1 MTSKFYFALSALAAV
16 ASLTMS
22 SNALAQS
29 QGSWLVRGGIMQLAP
44 QVTSGNLSAPSL
56 PGAQSGVSNS
66 TQIAGGITYMLSNS
80 VAIDLPLALP
90 FKHNLYGAGTIA
102 GVGKIGD
109 TKAIPATVMVQYRF
123 GEANGMFRPYLGLGV
138 TYAKFDGEH
147 TTAALSG
154 LTGGTPLTPTTLSIQ
169 SKLAATMQVGASYK
183 IDERWFVDG
192 SITKTPLKTRN
203 TLSTG
208 QTLDITLNPI
218 GVSLGVG
225 MKF

>member
-1 MTSKFYFALSALAAV
+1 MKSKFCFALSTVTALTA
-16 ASLTMS
+16 LTLGTS
-22 SNALAQS
+22 AQAQS

-44 QVTSGNLSAPSL
+44 QVTSGTLTAPSL
-56 PGAQSGVSNS
+56 PGAQSSVSNS
-66 TQIAGGITYMLSNS
+66 TQYAGGVTYMLSNS

-90 FKHNLYGAGTIA
+90 FKHNLYGAGSIA

-123 GEANGMFRPYLGLGV
+123 GESSGMFRPYLGLGV

-169 SKLAATMQVGASYK
+169 SKLAATMQMGASYK

-192 SITKTPLKTRN
+192 AITKTPLKTRN

-208 QTLDITLNPI
+208 QTLDISLNPI
-218 GVSLGVG
+218 GISLGVG
-225 MKF
+225 MRY

>member
-1 MTSKFYFALSALAAV
+1 MKSKFCFALSAITALTALTLGSAAQ
-16 ASLTMS
+16 
-22 SNALAQS
+22 AQS

-44 QVTSGNLSAPSL
+44 QVTSGTLSAPSL
-56 PGAQSGVSNS
+56 AGAQSGVSNS
-66 TQIAGGITYMLSNS
+66 TQYAGGVTYMLSNS

-90 FKHNLYGAGTIA
+90 FKHNLYGTGSIA

-123 GEANGMFRPYLGLGV
+123 GEASGMFRPYLGLGV

-147 TTAALSG
+147 TTAVLSG
-154 LTGGTPLTPTTLSIQ
+154 LTGGTPLSPTTLSIQ

-192 SITKTPLKTRN
+192 SFTKTPLKTRN

-218 GVSLGVG
+218 GISLGVG
-225 MKF
+225 MRY

>member
-1 MTSKFYFALSALAAV
+1 MKSKFCFALSAITALTALTFGSAAQ
-16 ASLTMS
+16 
-22 SNALAQS
+22 AQS

-44 QVTSGNLSAPSL
+44 QVTSGTLSAPSL
-56 PGAQSGVSNS
+56 AGAQSGVSNS
-66 TQIAGGITYMLSNS
+66 TQYAGGVTYMLSNS

-90 FKHNLYGAGTIA
+90 FKHNLYGTGSIA

-123 GEANGMFRPYLGLGV
+123 GEASGMFRPYLGLGV

-147 TTAALSG
+147 TTAVLSG

-192 SITKTPLKTRN
+192 SFTKTPLKTRN

-218 GVSLGVG
+218 GISLGVG
-225 MKF
+225 MRY

>member
-1 MTSKFYFALSALAAV
+1 MKSKFCFALSAITALSALTFGTV
-16 ASLTMS
+16 AQ
-22 SNALAQS
+22 AQS

-44 QVTSGNLSAPSL
+44 QVTSGTLTAPSL
-56 PGAQSGVSNS
+56 PGAQSSVSNS
-66 TQIAGGITYMLSNS
+66 TQYAGGITYMLSNS
-80 VAIDLPLALP
+80 VAIDLPIALP
-90 FKHNLYGAGTIA
+90 FKHNLYGAGSIA

-123 GEANGMFRPYLGLGV
+123 GESSGIFRPYLGLGV

-169 SKLAATMQVGASYK
+169 SKLAATMQMGASYK

-192 SITKTPLKTRN
+192 AITKTPLKTRN

-208 QTLDITLNPI
+208 QTLDISLNPI
-218 GVSLGVG
+218 GISLGVG
-225 MKF
+225 MRY

>member
-1 MTSKFYFALSALAAV
+1 MKSKFCFALSAITALSALNFGPAAQ
-16 ASLTMS
+16 
-22 SNALAQS
+22 AQS
-29 QGSWLVRGGIMQLAP
+29 QGSWLVRGGITQLAP

-56 PGAQSGVSNS
+56 TGVQSGVSNS
-66 TQIAGGITYMLSNS
+66 TQYSGGITYMLSNS
-80 VAIDLPLALP
+80 VPLALP
-90 FKHNLYGAGTIA
+90 FKHNLYGTGSIA

-123 GEANGMFRPYLGLGV
+123 GEASGLFRPYLGLGV

-147 TTAALSG
+147 TTAVLSG
-154 LTGGTPLTPTTLSIQ
+154 LTGGTPLIPTTLSIQ
-169 SKLAATMQVGASYK
+169 SKLAATLQVGASYK

-218 GVSLGVG
+218 GISLGVG
-225 MKF
+225 MRY

>member
-1 MTSKFYFALSALAAV
+1 MKSKFCFALSAITALSALTFGTV
-16 ASLTMS
+16 AQ
-22 SNALAQS
+22 AQS
-29 QGSWLVRGGIMQLAP
+29 QGSWLVRSGIMQLAP
-44 QVTSGNLSAPSL
+44 QVTSGTLTAPSL
-56 PGAQSGVSNS
+56 PGAQSSVSNS
-66 TQIAGGITYMLSNS
+66 TQYAGGITYMLSNS
-80 VAIDLPLALP
+80 VAIDLPIALP
-90 FKHNLYGAGTIA
+90 FKHNLYGAGSIA

-123 GEANGMFRPYLGLGV
+123 GESSGIFRPYLGLGV

-169 SKLAATMQVGASYK
+169 SKLAATMQMGASYK

-192 SITKTPLKTRN
+192 AITKTPLKTRN

-208 QTLDITLNPI
+208 QTLDISLNPI
-218 GVSLGVG
+218 GISLGVG
-225 MKF
+225 MRY

>member
-1 MTSKFYFALSALAAV
+1 MKSKFCFALSAITALSALTFGTV
-16 ASLTMS
+16 AQ
-22 SNALAQS
+22 AQS

-44 QVTSGNLSAPSL
+44 QVTSGTLTAPSL
-56 PGAQSGVSNS
+56 PGEQSSVSNS
-66 TQIAGGITYMLSNS
+66 TQYAGGITYMLSNS
-80 VAIDLPLALP
+80 VAIDLPIALP
-90 FKHNLYGAGTIA
+90 FKHNLYGAGSIA

-123 GEANGMFRPYLGLGV
+123 GETSGMFRPYLGLGV

-169 SKLAATMQVGASYK
+169 SKLAATMQMGASYK

-192 SITKTPLKTRN
+192 AITKTPLKTRN

-208 QTLDITLNPI
+208 QTLDISLNPI
-218 GVSLGVG
+218 GISLGVG
-225 MKF
+225 MRY

>member
-1 MTSKFYFALSALAAV
+1 MKSKFCFALSAITALSALTFGTV
-16 ASLTMS
+16 AQ
-22 SNALAQS
+22 AQS

-44 QVTSGNLSAPSL
+44 QVTSGTLTAPSL
-56 PGAQSGVSNS
+56 PGAQSSVSNS
-66 TQIAGGITYMLSNS
+66 TQYAGGITYMLSNS
-80 VAIDLPLALP
+80 VAIDLPIALP
-90 FKHNLYGAGTIA
+90 FKHNLYGAGSIA

-123 GEANGMFRPYLGLGV
+123 GESSGMFRPYLGLGV

-169 SKLAATMQVGASYK
+169 SKLAATMQMGASYK

-192 SITKTPLKTRN
+192 AITKTPLKTRN

-208 QTLDITLNPI
+208 QTLDISLNPI
-218 GVSLGVG
+218 GISLGVG
-225 MKF
+225 MRY

>member
-1 MTSKFYFALSALAAV
+1 MKSKFCFALSAITALTALTLGSAAQ
-16 ASLTMS
+16 
-22 SNALAQS
+22 AQS

-44 QVTSGNLSAPSL
+44 QVTSGTLSAPSL
-56 PGAQSGVSNS
+56 AGAQSGVSNS
-66 TQIAGGITYMLSNS
+66 TQYAGGVTYMLSNS

-90 FKHNLYGAGTIA
+90 FKHNLYGTGSIA

-123 GEANGMFRPYLGLGV
+123 GEASGMFRPYLGLGV

-147 TTAALSG
+147 TTAVLSG
-154 LTGGTPLTPTTLSIQ
+154 LTGGTPLIPTTLSIQ

-192 SITKTPLKTRN
+192 AITKTPLKTRN

-218 GVSLGVG
+218 GISLGVG
-225 MKF
+225 MRY

>member
-1 MTSKFYFALSALAAV
+1 MKSKFCFALSAITALTALTLGSAAQ
-16 ASLTMS
+16 
-22 SNALAQS
+22 AQS

-44 QVTSGNLSAPSL
+44 QVTSGTLSAPSL
-56 PGAQSGVSNS
+56 AGAQSGVSNS
-66 TQIAGGITYMLSNS
+66 TQYAGGITYMLSNS

-90 FKHNLYGAGTIA
+90 FKHNLYGAGSIA

-123 GEANGMFRPYLGLGV
+123 GEASGLFRPYLGLGV

-147 TTAALSG
+147 TTAVLSG
-154 LTGGTPLTPTTLSIQ
+154 LTGGTPLIPTTLSIQ

-218 GVSLGVG
+218 GISLGVG
-225 MKF
+225 MRY

>member
-1 MTSKFYFALSALAAV
+1 MTSKFCFALSALTAV
-16 ASLTMS
+16 TALTFGTS
-22 SNALAQS
+22 AQAQS

-44 QVTSGNLSAPSL
+44 QVSSGTLSAPSL

-66 TQIAGGITYMLSNS
+66 TQLAGGVTYMLSDS

-90 FKHNLYGAGTIA
+90 FKHDLYGAGTIA

-109 TKAIPATVMVQYRF
+109 TKALPATLMVQYRF
-123 GEANGMFRPYLGLGV
+123 GEANAMFRPYLGIGA
-138 TYAKFDGEH
+138 TYAKFDAEH
-147 TTAALSG
+147 TTAALSA
-154 LTGGTPLTPTTLSIQ
+154 LTGGTPQNPTTLSIQ
-169 SKLAATMQVGASYK
+169 SKMAATFQMGGTYK

-192 SITKTPLKTRN
+192 AITKTPLKTRN

-218 GVSLGVG
+218 GISLGVG
-225 MKF
+225 MRF

>member
-1 MTSKFYFALSALAAV
+1 MKSKFCFALSAITALTALTLGSAAQ
-16 ASLTMS
+16 
-22 SNALAQS
+22 AQS
-29 QGSWLVRGGIMQLAP
+29 QGSWLIRGGIMQLAP
-44 QVTSGNLSAPSL
+44 QVTSGNLTAPSL
-56 PGAQSGVSNS
+56 TDVQSGVSNS
-66 TQIAGGITYMLSNS
+66 TQYSGGVTYMLSNS

-90 FKHNLYGAGTIA
+90 FKHNLYGTGSIA

-123 GEANGMFRPYLGLGV
+123 GEASGMFRPYLGLGV

-147 TTAALSG
+147 TTAVLSG
-154 LTGGTPLTPTTLSIQ
+154 LTGGTPLMPTTLSIQ
-169 SKLAATMQVGASYK
+169 SKLAATLQVGASYK

-192 SITKTPLKTRN
+192 SFTRTPLKTRN

-218 GVSLGVG
+218 GISLGVG
-225 MKF
+225 MRY

>member
-1 MTSKFYFALSALAAV
+1 MTSKFCFALSALAAV

-183 IDERWFVDG
+183 IDERWFVHG

>member
-1 MTSKFYFALSALAAV
+1 MTSKFCFALSALAAV
-16 ASLTMS
+16 ATLALS
-22 SNALAQS
+22 SNAHAQS

-56 PGAQSGVSNS
+56 PGAQSSVSNS
-66 TQIAGGITYMLSNS
+66 TQYAGGITYMLSNS

-90 FKHNLYGAGTIA
+90 FKHDLYGAGTIA

-123 GEANGMFRPYLGLGV
+123 GEASGMFRPYLGLGI

-169 SKLAATMQVGASYK
+169 SKLAATLQVGASYK

-225 MKF
+225 MRF